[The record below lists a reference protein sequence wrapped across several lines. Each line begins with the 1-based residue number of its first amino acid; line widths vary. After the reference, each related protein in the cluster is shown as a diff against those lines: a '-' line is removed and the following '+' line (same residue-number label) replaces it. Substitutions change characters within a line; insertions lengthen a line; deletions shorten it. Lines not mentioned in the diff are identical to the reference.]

1 MTSAALL
8 VAVSVPAVPPTT
20 SAQLSILSAQDDLNN
35 RATTFVHLHIQKTAG
50 SALQCVMEEHPLSPC
65 TIERAAWASDIESR
79 QPQGAYASG
88 FWNTTAAVA
97 HTANAVKHNFP
108 NAWCK
113 GGEIGGTHASLSTL
127 RLAAEAAG
135 KLKVRF
141 VTMLREPVAR
151 VISEWINNADDALKD
166 RNCAALTGNAWRPYV
181 GDWEY
186 RCGGWRVDANCSF
199 ASFLNS
205 SAAEVGWSNRQT
217 RMLVAPGVR
226 LEGTVTAATRARAVE
241 VMHSLDFVGIVER
254 FADSML
260 LLSYVFRASLP
271 HMTSFTVGTPNIAK
285 TKYEPTPSERAFLE
299 RANEHDT
306 ALHDAATARF
316 DADWAAMLADETFV
330 ARGMR
335 FYSPDQVNYTLIPAS
350 DVPPPSP
357 PAPPAAE
364 QSSEPPRPDH
374 DELDQMLEFC
384 PSRAA
389 TRSFGCDEDL

>member
-1 MTSAALL
+1 MSWSALL
-8 VAVSVPAVPPTT
+8 LWLFFSRLLFWKKRRNQHR
-20 SAQLSILSAQDDLNN
+20 SRNQQQ

-50 SALQCVMEEHPLSPC
+50 SALQCFMEEHPLSPC

-79 QPQGAYASG
+79 QPQGAYVSG

-135 KLKVRF
+135 KHKVRF

-226 LEGTVTAATRARAVE
+226 HEGDQRERDRHTA
-241 VMHSLDFVGIVER
+241 H
-254 FADSML
+254 
-260 LLSYVFRASLP
+260 ASPTAP
-271 HMTSFTVGTPNIAK
+271 H
-285 TKYEPTPSERAFLE
+285 
-299 RANEHDT
+299 
-306 ALHDAATARF
+306 
-316 DADWAAMLADETFV
+316 
-330 ARGMR
+330 
-335 FYSPDQVNYTLIPAS
+335 
-350 DVPPPSP
+350 
-357 PAPPAAE
+357 
-364 QSSEPPRPDH
+364 QS
-374 DELDQMLEFC
+374 
-384 PSRAA
+384 
-389 TRSFGCDEDL
+389 